1 MTSFAARKNIA
12 DHGRAALKRYDAEA
26 AAHLAAHLAALRDA
40 RAAAGAAADAERATS
55 DAAAHCDIASI
66 EPGDTVRDRYGWNLV
81 TRVNVT
87 TVTVRG
93 PFGAERIP
101 LERIIETRKA
111 AA

>member
-1 MTSFAARKNIA
+1 MSSFAARKNIA
-12 DHGRAALKRYDAEA
+12 AHGRAALKRYDAEA
-26 AAHLAAHLAALRDA
+26 AAHLAALRDA
-40 RAAAGAAADAERATS
+40 RAAAGAAADVQRAAR

-93 PFGAERIP
+93 LFGAERIP

>member
-1 MTSFAARKNIA
+1 MTVYATRKRGAVQAA
-12 DHGRAALKRYDAEA
+12 AALKRYDREA
-26 AAHLAAHLAALRDA
+26 ATHLAAIRDA
-40 RAAAGAAADAERATS
+40 RAAAGAAADAQRAAR

-93 PFGAERIP
+93 PFGSERIP

>member
-1 MTSFAARKNIA
+1 MSSFAARKNIA
-12 DHGRAALKRYDAEA
+12 AHGRAALKRYDREA
-26 AAHLAAHLAALRDA
+26 AAHLAALRDA
-40 RAAAGAAADAERATS
+40 RAAAGAAAAAQRAAR

>member
-1 MTSFAARKNIA
+1 MSILVIA
-12 DHGRAALKRYDAEA
+12 EHDNASIKGATLNTVTAALACGSDVHVLVAGA
-26 AAHLAAHLAALRDA
+26 N
-40 RAAAGAAADAERATS
+40 AGAAAAAVRAAR

>member
-1 MTSFAARKNIA
+1 MSAYATRKRGAAQA
-12 DHGRAALKRYDAEA
+12 TTAAKRYDREA
-26 AAHLAAHLAALRDA
+26 AAHLAALRDA
-40 RAAAGAAADAERATS
+40 RAAAGAAAAAVRAAK

-93 PFGAERIP
+93 PFGSERIP